1 MVYLHEMPEGPRN
14 MIVNQDLPEYGETA
28 CVDGPPLK
36 DRKIA
41 IVTTAGLHRRDD
53 KHFTP
58 GVGEYRIIP
67 GDTDID
73 DLIMSHVSTN
83 FDRTGFYQDVNLVF
97 PVDRLKELQEQ
108 GEVGEVAEYH
118 YAFMGATPPTAMEAV
133 AKDLASTL
141 KNDGVTGVVLAGV

>member
-36 DRKIA
+36 DRKVA

-83 FDRTGFYQDVNLVF
+83 FDRTGFYQDVNLVL

-108 GEVGEVAEYH
+108 GEVGEIAEYH

-133 AKDLASTL
+133 AKDLAATL
-141 KNDGVTGVVLAGV
+141 KTDGVNGVVLAGV

>member
-1 MVYLHEMPEGPRN
+1 MVYLDEMPEGPRN

-28 CVDGPPLK
+28 CVDGPPLSE
-36 DRKIA
+36 RRIA

-67 GDTDID
+67 SDADID
-73 DLIMSHVSTN
+73 ELIMSHVSTN
-83 FDRTGFYQDVNLVF
+83 FDRTGFFQDVNLVF
-97 PVDRLKELQEQ
+97 PMDRLRELDEA
-108 GEVGEVAEYH
+108 GEIGSVASYH

-133 AKDLASTL
+133 AKDLAGIL
-141 KNDGVTGVVLAGV
+141 KQDNVDGVLLAGV

>member
-28 CVDGPPLK
+28 CVDGPPLE
-36 DRKIA
+36 DRKVA

-97 PVDRLKELQEQ
+97 PVDRLRELQEQ
-108 GEVGEVAEYH
+108 GEVGEIAEYH

-133 AKDLASTL
+133 AKDLAATL
-141 KNDGVTGVVLAGV
+141 KTDGVNGVVLAGV

>member
-36 DRKIA
+36 DRKVA

-83 FDRTGFYQDVNLVF
+83 FDRTGFYQDVNLLF
-97 PVDRLKELQEQ
+97 PVDRQKELQEQ
-108 GEVGEVAEYH
+108 GEVGEIAEYH

-133 AKDLASTL
+133 AKDLAATL
-141 KNDGVTGVVLAGV
+141 KTDGVNGVVLAGV